1 MTNRK
6 PNVIKS
12 GVRSEFT
19 LVLILFASASYILWS
34 VLEPWLGIN
43 SRLNLSVTIFLGSPL
58 LALPQ

>member
-1 MTNRK
+1 MK
-6 PNVIKS
+6 L
-12 GVRSEFT
+12 GARSEFT

-43 SRLNLSVTIFLGSPL
+43 SRLNLSATIFLGSPP